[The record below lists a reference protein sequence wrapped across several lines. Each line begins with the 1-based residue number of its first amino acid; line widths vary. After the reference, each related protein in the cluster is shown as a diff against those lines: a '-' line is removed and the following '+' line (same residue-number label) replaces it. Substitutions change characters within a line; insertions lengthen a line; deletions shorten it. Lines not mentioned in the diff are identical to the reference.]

1 MQRENRKFG
10 KQGRNEKD
18 GQFVSIEKKISKRF
32 AQTILFCCVLLGVVA
47 SVLSYISSISAV
59 NDTIDSTSDIAADY
73 VAASLKQYT
82 AIAYETG
89 SIARLADVEKSVQ
102 EKEEI
107 LNQRIKDHNFQG
119 GYLLDDKGVDVISGK
134 DFSAQDYFKEAM
146 KGETFVSTPT
156 YDEDTKSNFMRFPR
170 RYGRTAFLVQ
180 RRSALLFMSRTVN
193 F

>member
-89 SIARLADVEKSVQ
+89 KI
-102 EKEEI
+102 
-107 LNQRIKDHNFQG
+107 
-119 GYLLDDKGVDVISGK
+119 
-134 DFSAQDYFKEAM
+134 
-146 KGETFVSTPT
+146 
-156 YDEDTKSNFMRFPR
+156 
-170 RYGRTAFLVQ
+170 GRASCRERV
-180 RRSALLFMSRTVN
+180 
-193 F
+193 